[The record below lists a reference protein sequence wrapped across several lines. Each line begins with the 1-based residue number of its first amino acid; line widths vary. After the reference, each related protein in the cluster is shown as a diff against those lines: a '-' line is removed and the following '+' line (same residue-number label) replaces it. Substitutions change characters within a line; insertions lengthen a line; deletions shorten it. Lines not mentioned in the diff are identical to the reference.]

1 MKKWYVVQVYA
12 GCEEL
17 VEKDLV
23 NQIKQQGMQ
32 DFFGEILV
40 PSVRVKELVPA
51 PDSKDQRLFPGYVL
65 VETEL
70 VPDAIRLINSSP
82 RVLKFLGGKTPVAL
96 TKKEVQ
102 KIKSSMEGEVIV
114 PSAGVDWVKGS
125 EVDISEGP
133 FTGFVGIIEEVDEE
147 AEKIKVMV
155 SIFGRLTPVE
165 LNFDQ
170 IKR

>member
-17 VEKDLV
+17 VEKDLNAQV
-23 NQIKQQGMQ
+23 AQQELQ
-32 DFFGEILV
+32 DLFGEILV
-40 PSVRVKELVPA
+40 PAAKIKETA
-51 PDSKDQRLFPGYVL
+51 SSTDIKDQRLFPGYVL
-65 VETEL
+65 VELEL
-70 VPDAIRLINSSP
+70 VPETISLVNSSP
-82 RVLKFLGGKTPVAL
+82 RVLRFLGGKNPVPL
-96 TKKEVQ
+96 SGREVA
-102 KIKSSMEGEVIV
+102 KVRANMEGEVVVSSVSIDL
-114 PSAGVDWVKGS
+114 AKGS

-133 FTGFVGIIEEVDEE
+133 FSGFVGIVEEVDEE

>member
-12 GCEEL
+12 GCEEI
-17 VEKDLV
+17 VEKDLT
-23 NQIKQQGMQ
+23 NQIKQQGLQ

-40 PSVRVKELVPA
+40 PSVRVKELIPA
-51 PDSKDQRLFPGYVL
+51 SESKDQRLFPGYVL
-65 VETEL
+65 VEAEL

-96 TKKEVQ
+96 SKKEVQ
-102 KIKSSMEGEVIV
+102 KIKSSMEGEVVV
-114 PSAGVDWVKGS
+114 PAVGVDWVKGS

-133 FTGFVGIIEEVDEE
+133 FAGFVGIIEEVDKE